1 MEGPFAARDGGRGV
15 TRRTKSHSSGRTDGP
30 FITRCDDDD
39 VRAALRRVET
49 IYGRI
54 KFLEHDLFGWL
65 RVVPR
70 AIDYFEQAPA
80 LGVMCNAEAA
90 AAMAEGRPLK
100 RVMAAAGLAAPLR
113 ALSGAGVIRF
123 DRSLFKQFL
132 DLHPSAV
139 AQAIPPRELHGLFLD
154 NCDVIFGVWCADA
167 AQRQKFRQWAV
178 QRLAAMP
185 RHDVIAICDF
195 VERERGTI
203 DPLWTSADA
212 LAASNRWHRALYEMS
227 FGERF
232 EAEHGL
238 PFDGEA
244 PHPGFETETTIG
256 DLTFVSLRSGAALE
270 DEGKAMHHCVVTY
283 AGEMIA
289 GRSRIFSIRRDG
301 RRLATLELAQSRG
314 KRWLVR
320 QVSGVCNAGVD
331 TIVEAAA
338 AAFCDGVNERLAP
351 REMEGAA

>member
-1 MEGPFAARDGGRGV
+1 V
-15 TRRTKSHSSGRTDGP
+15 TRRTRPHPSGRTDARFAMLG
-30 FITRCDDDD
+30 DDDD
-39 VRAALRRVET
+39 GVRAALRRVET
-49 IYGRI
+49 IYGAVPHSR
-54 KFLEHDLFGWL
+54 HNMFGWL
-65 RVVPR
+65 RMLPR

-80 LGVMCNAEAA
+80 LGVMCNTMAFV
-90 AAMAEGRPLK
+90 AMVKGRPLR

-113 ALSGAGVIRF
+113 ALSGAVVIRF

-154 NCDVIFGVWCADA
+154 NCDVIFDVWFSDA
-167 AQRQKFRQWAV
+167 AQRQAFRQWAV

-185 RHDVIAICDF
+185 RSNVIAICDF
-195 VERERGTI
+195 VARERGAI
-203 DPLWTSADA
+203 DPRWTSADA
-212 LAASNRWHRALYEMS
+212 LAASNRWHRALDEMS

-232 EAEHGL
+232 EAEYGL
-238 PFDGEA
+238 PFDGETA
-244 PHPGFETETTIG
+244 HPGFETETTIG

-270 DEGKAMHHCVVTY
+270 DEGKAMHHCVATY
-283 AGEMIA
+283 AGDIIA

-301 RRLATLELAQSRG
+301 RRLATLELARGRG

-320 QVSGVCNAGVD
+320 QVSGVCNARVD
-331 TIVEAAA
+331 YIIDSAAQL
-338 AAFCDGVNERLAP
+338 FCALVNERLAP